1 MIRKRVEETD
11 DQGRTVT
18 TITEEP
24 DDAVVQRAQRR
35 GRRERNGAV
44 VGERNDAVVEEYDE
58 TTVDRG
64 PGSTVAAMIT
74 MLSWW
79 AGLAGIVVFALLA
92 LRLSFETGHA
102 NSTRFVDYIYH
113 VTGPLVRPFEGIANA
128 RTLGGGGIFHP
139 ETAIA
144 MGVYL
149 VAMALVVMALRMLA
163 AMAAGADD
171 PPVIRRSRIV
181 QEQH

>member
-11 DQGRTVT
+11 AQGRTVT
-18 TITEEP
+18 TITENP
-24 DDAVVQRAQRR
+24 DDAVV
-35 GRRERNGAV
+35 RERNGAA

-64 PGSTVAAMIT
+64 PGSAAAALIA

-102 NSTRFVDYIYH
+102 NPTRFVDFIYNA
-113 VTGPLVRPFEGIANA
+113 TGPLVRPFEGIANA
-128 RTLGGGGIFHP
+128 RTLNGGGIFHP

-144 MGVYL
+144 MGIYL
-149 VAMALVVMALRMLA
+149 GATALAVMALRTLA
-163 AMAAGADD
+163 AMVAGADEG
-171 PPVIRRSRIV
+171 PIV
-181 QEQH
+181 HRTRMVRQH